1 MGQAS
6 GKGARMPAR
15 PPFPIIRRI
24 AAAAALCVAV
34 AIGYL
39 SLVPAGDVPAPQISD
54 KLRHMA
60 AYAGLAA
67 PLTLALHPR
76 RWLTAAIVAAVYGV
90 CLEIGQAYGGAG
102 REGSALDALANL
114 GGALIG
120 AAIIRY
126 SAGVKG

>member
-1 MGQAS
+1 MSAH
-6 GKGARMPAR
+6 
-15 PPFPIIRRI
+15 PPFLIIRRV

-39 SLVPAGDVPAPQISD
+39 SLVPVGDVPAPQISD
-54 KLRHMA
+54 KIRHLA

-76 RWLTAAIVAAVYGV
+76 RWLVAALVAAIYGV
-90 CLEIGQAYGGAG
+90 CLEFGQAYGGAG

-114 GGALIG
+114 AGALIG
-120 AAIIRY
+120 AAMIRF
-126 SAGVKG
+126 SAGVRG